1 MSINEQYLPINI
13 NESLPD
19 SRSLIMPHQ
28 EEAVKAMKKYFKL
41 GKNVANRSGLV
52 VMPTGSG
59 KTFTAVNWLMTDAVS
74 SGYKV
79 IWLVHRQELV
89 EQTFQEFRSQAPLLK
104 KSQVKKFKVL
114 PVSGVHLSMSS
125 ARRADVYV
133 CSIQSVANKY
143 GYRHISGILGSAGKE
158 KVVVVIDE
166 AHHAVNASYQKV
178 LNRIRTLNPNMVLL
192 GLTATPYRMNESEQ
206 RKLQSMFNVNKNIS
220 KGTGVKGF
228 VYEVTLKQL
237 LTSGFL
243 ADPKY
248 KPVYTEITGEL
259 EYGLS
264 AEDQKFFNKFG
275 ELSER
280 LKNQIAKSTVR
291 NDIILNEYLDNKDFY
306 GKTIV
311 FAVNQIHAE
320 TLSKRFNEAGIPCDF
335 AVSSRPDAQNVI
347 KRFKD
352 NEFKV
357 LINVQILTEGSD
369 VPDIQ
374 TVFLTRQTNSDSL
387 LMQMIGRGLR
397 GEEAGGTKTANIVAF
412 HDSWNVLMH
421 WIDPG
426 TLDIFEDE
434 ESEDLSPDGTIVLPE
449 IEPNQNADKKESDEN
464 TSVNDKEL
472 AKKLHEIYIKLYESA
487 KASVTKETGE
497 IIFPVGWY
505 TISDVN
511 AENHRL
517 LVFDSQ
523 EQIYQNISSN
533 ISLIVDSIS
542 AQQLLEIYFENAS
555 VKPDV
560 YELNMFLDYIN
571 DTGEM
576 PEYYSFE
583 ERDRFDPSSI
593 AKIML
598 DYSTDRT
605 KQELWLE
612 ELYKNNSI
620 LEDIYRYFFAFKK
633 TVFDTLKEK
642 TDTKLIAEDER
653 QEYNIIP
660 DYFNLNDLLKE
671 VLEMY
676 PKLTTNGLVMVAW
689 SNDIVRDWFGLCVK
703 YPDGT
708 YQIRINKVL
717 SSPSIDK
724 EIIKYL
730 LFHELL
736 HQNGYWDHDDEFRS
750 REWQYPDSAEL
761 DSDLDS
767 LRLKYNL
774 EEKFKD
780 SVSTEFYEKPTE
792 ANTSVAEENEPKPP
806 VFNKNAKGVQSGFKY
821 CRNCGNKLPE
831 TAKFCDK
838 CGEKTEY

>member
-264 AEDQKFFNKFG
+264 AEDQEFFNKFG

-505 TISDVN
+505 TISDIN

-598 DYSTDRT
+598 NYSTERS

-806 VFNKNAKGVQSGFKY
+806 VFNKNAKDVQSGFKY

>member
-178 LNRIRTLNPNMVLL
+178 LNRIRTLNLNMVLL

>member
-676 PKLTTNGLVMVAW
+676 PKLTTNGLVMMAW

>member
-1 MSINEQYLPINI
+1 M
-13 NESLPD
+13 
-19 SRSLIMPHQ
+19 
-28 EEAVKAMKKYFKL
+28 
-41 GKNVANRSGLV
+41 
-52 VMPTGSG
+52 
-59 KTFTAVNWLMTDAVS
+59 
-74 SGYKV
+74 
-79 IWLVHRQELV
+79 
-89 EQTFQEFRSQAPLLK
+89 K

-264 AEDQKFFNKFG
+264 AEDQEFFNKFG

-505 TISDVN
+505 TISDIN

-598 DYSTDRT
+598 NYSTERS

-612 ELYKNNSI
+612 ELYNNNSI

>member
-264 AEDQKFFNKFG
+264 AEDQEFFNKFG

-505 TISDVN
+505 TISDIN

-598 DYSTDRT
+598 NYSTERS

-642 TDTKLIAEDER
+642 TDTKLIAEDDR

>member
-264 AEDQKFFNKFG
+264 AEDQEFFNKFG

-505 TISDVN
+505 TISDIN

-598 DYSTDRT
+598 NYSTERS